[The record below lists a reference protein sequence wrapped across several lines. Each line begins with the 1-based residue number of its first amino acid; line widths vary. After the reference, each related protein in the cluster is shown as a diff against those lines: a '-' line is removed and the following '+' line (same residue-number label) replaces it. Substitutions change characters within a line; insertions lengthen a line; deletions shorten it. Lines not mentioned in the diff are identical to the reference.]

1 MNFGPADTKQRS
13 YTMEKETRQNI
24 ASEQEESVNELLKK
38 YEEQAEDTSV
48 HGYSETFHNDYSDT
62 GCCC

>member
-1 MNFGPADTKQRS
+1 
-13 YTMEKETRQNI
+13 MEKETRQNI